1 VDRDGEEPQVKSR
14 LPSIVV
20 LALLVGFLVGPFVV
34 IVAASLSAGDT
45 LAFPPQGVSLRWV
58 AKVFAE
64 QSFRTSFAL
73 SMFLAVFATLAALV
87 LGIPASYA
95 LSRYRLPFA
104 ETVRTIASSP
114 IIVPGIIVGL
124 ALLRYLVAPFRIN
137 LVIALFLAHTALVL
151 PYAVR
156 VVSASLD
163 NLRFDIEEAAV
174 LLGSSRFGA
183 FFRVILPNIR
193 SGILAAFILGFVTSF
208 NQVPVSLFLSGPGVQ
223 TLPIDMLGYME
234 RTYDPSVAALS
245 SMLAL
250 LSIGIVFVAE
260 RFIGFSRY
268 V

>member
-1 VDRDGEEPQVKSR
+1 MTSR
-14 LPSIVV
+14 LSSFAV
-20 LALLVGFLVGPFVV
+20 LALLITFLVGPFVV
-34 IVAASLSAGDT
+34 IVVASLSAGDT
-45 LAFPPQGVSLRWV
+45 LAFPPHGFSLHWV
-58 AKVFAE
+58 VKVFTVE
-64 QSFRTSFAL
+64 SFRSSFAL
-73 SMFLAVFATLAALV
+73 SMFLAIFATLAALV

-104 ETVRTIASSP
+104 ETVRTVVSSP

-124 ALLRYLVAPFRIN
+124 ALLRYLVVPFRIDVV
-137 LVIALFLAHTALVL
+137 LALFLAHTALVL

-156 VVSASLD
+156 VVSASLE
-163 NLRFDIEEAAV
+163 NLRSDIEEAAV
-174 LLGSSRFGA
+174 LLGSSRLGA
-183 FFRVILPNIR
+183 FFRVIMPNIKG
-193 SGILAAFILGFVTSF
+193 GILAAFILGFVTSF

-245 SMLAL
+245 SLLAFM
-250 LSIGIVFVAE
+250 SIGIVFIAE